1 MREAVDRAEE
11 RAKEGA
17 VERADDS
24 ILETKI
30 LFERREAVE
39 RAEESRGAEERA
51 ENSILETKFHFQMPS
66 TGASCKRNSVSK
78 RIEAVERAAE
88 RAEEPE
94 QKTASWKRNSVSRCP
109 P

>member
-1 MREAVDRAEE
+1 MREAVARAEE

-24 ILETKI
+24 ILETKF
-30 LFERREAVE
+30 LFKRREAVE

-51 ENSILETKFHFQMPS
+51 ENSILET
-66 TGASCKRNSVSK
+66 N
-78 RIEAVERAAE
+78 I
-88 RAEEPE
+88 
-94 QKTASWKRNSVSRCP
+94 VSRCP